1 MTKWVNDE
9 WVNVLEP
16 WNTAAGGEVVFNHE
30 YFVCIAPES
39 LMIVKKLFL
48 KTKNYKIY
56 KIIIELTR
64 DAKNVLKNGRNSQKS
79 ISSNFF

>member
-1 MTKWVNDE
+1 MPGQDT
-9 WVNVLEP
+9 
-16 WNTAAGGEVVFNHE
+16 WNTAAGGEVVFKHE

-64 DAKNVLKNGRNSQKS
+64 DAKNVLKNGRNSQK
-79 ISSNFF
+79 IYFQ